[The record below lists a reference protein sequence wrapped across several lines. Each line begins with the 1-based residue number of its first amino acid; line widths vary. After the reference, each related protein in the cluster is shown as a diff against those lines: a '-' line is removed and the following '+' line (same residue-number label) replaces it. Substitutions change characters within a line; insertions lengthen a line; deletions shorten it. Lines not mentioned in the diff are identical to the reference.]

1 MTMKALLLSGPG
13 VIEFKDVPTP
23 TPGNGQ
29 ALIKMKAAA
38 LNRRDDWIRE
48 GKYPNIRFGVIMGS
62 DGAGIVEAVGNEAD
76 QPWVGQ
82 EVVINPNIDWGPD
95 LDVQSGKYTILG
107 MPVDGTFAEYAV
119 VPIDRLHRKPFHLD
133 FLQTSALPM
142 GGLTAFR
149 ALFRK
154 GELKGGQNVLISG
167 FGGGVAQ
174 FAFLF
179 AKAAGANVYVT
190 SGSSDKLE
198 KALKLGAKGAYNY
211 KKEATFPDLW
221 KTKGGF
227 DLVIDSAGGDQINNF
242 IKILKPKGKIV
253 FYGATNGLPA
263 KLDMYRMFWNQLS
276 LLGSTMGNDHEFSEM
291 ISFVSKHQIR
301 PLIDSIR
308 PFSKMIDSFPDITK
322 PNKVGKIVFQI

>member
-1 MTMKALLLSGPG
+1 MKALLLSGPG
-13 VIEFKDVPTP
+13 IIEIKEVPKP
-23 TPGNGQ
+23 VPGNGQ
-29 ALIKMKAAA
+29 ALIKMKATA

-48 GKYPNIRFGVIMGS
+48 GKYPNIRFGIIMGS
-62 DGAGIVEAVGNEAD
+62 DGAGIVEAVGNETD

-95 LDVQSGKYTILG
+95 LEVQSGKYTILG
-107 MPVDGTFAEYAV
+107 MPVDGSFAEYLV
-119 VPIDRLHRKPFHLD
+119 VPVDRLHHKPFHLD
-133 FLQTSALPM
+133 FLQASALPM

-154 GELKGGQNVLISG
+154 GELKAGQNVLISG

-190 SGSSDKLE
+190 SGSTDKLE

-211 KKEATFPDLW
+211 KKEATYPDLW

-276 LLGSTMGNDHEFSEM
+276 LLGSTMGNDHEFGEM
-291 ISFVSKHQIR
+291 LSFVSKHQIR

-308 PFSKMIDSFPDITK
+308 PFSKIVESFPDITR

>member
-1 MTMKALLLSGPG
+1 MKALLLTDAGK
-13 VIEFKDVPTP
+13 IEWKDIPKPVVSK
-23 TPGNGQ
+23 GK
-29 ALIKMKAAA
+29 ALIKVKAVA

-62 DGAGIVEAVGNEAD
+62 DGAGIVEEVGDEAD
-76 QPWVGQ
+76 QSWVGQ

-95 LDVQSGKYTILG
+95 MDVQSGKYTILG
-107 MPVDGTFAEYAV
+107 MPVDGTFAEYIV
-119 VPIDRLHRKPFHLD
+119 IPVDRLHHKPFHLD
-133 FLQTSALPM
+133 LLQAAALPL

-154 GELKGGQNVLISG
+154 GELSAGQNVLISG

-179 AKAAGANVYVT
+179 AQAAGANVYIT
-190 SGSSDKLE
+190 SGSDEKIE

-211 KKEATFPDLW
+211 KKQSTYSDLW

-227 DLVIDSAGGDQINNF
+227 DLVIDSAGGDQLNNF
-242 IKILKPKGKIV
+242 IKVLKPRGKIV

-263 KLDMYRMFWNQLS
+263 KLDLYRMFWNQLS
-276 LLGSTMGNDHEFSEM
+276 LMGSTMGSDYEFAEM
-291 ISFVSKHQIR
+291 LAFVSKHQIR

-308 PFSKMIDSFPDITK
+308 PFSRIADSYKDITQ
-322 PNKVGKIVFQI
+322 PNKVGKIVFQV

>member
-1 MTMKALLLSGPG
+1 MKALLLSSPG
-13 VIEFKDVPTP
+13 VIEFKDVPKP
-23 TPGNGQ
+23 APGNGQ
-29 ALIKMKAAA
+29 ALIKMKATA

-62 DGAGIVEAVGNEAD
+62 DGAGIVESVGTEAD

-82 EVVINPNIDWGPD
+82 EVVINPNIEWGPD
-95 LDVQSGKYTILG
+95 PEVQSGKYTILG
-107 MPVDGTFAEYAV
+107 MPVDGTFAEYALV
-119 VPIDRLHRKPFHLD
+119 SIDRLHRKPFHLD
-133 FLQTSALPM
+133 FLQAAALPM
-142 GGLTAFR
+142 GALTAFR

-190 SGSSDKLE
+190 SGSTDKLE

-211 KKEATFPDLW
+211 KKETTYPDLW

-227 DLVIDSAGGDQINNF
+227 DLVIDSAGGDQLNNF
-242 IKILKPKGKIV
+242 IKILKPKGRIV

-263 KLDMYRMFWNQLS
+263 KLDLYRMFWNQLS

-291 ISFVSKHQIR
+291 LSFVSKHQIR

-308 PFSKMIDSFPDITK
+308 PFSKIAESFPDITK